1 MKTLHFILG
10 LLIASSPL
18 FSQVINGYAK
28 VNSISSNTLTLTNV
42 SESGN
47 TFEDGDEIIIMQMQD
62 NVIGTNTSNNSSFG
76 NLATIASAGLYEVR
90 TILSHTESSSLPNT
104 ITLDTP
110 PENAYNINSHS
121 SIQIITFKALGTPN
135 FTTPSNLTALPWNGN
150 IGGVLAINVVGG
162 IFTLANNLSVNGQG
176 FRGGANDKTQTNGN
190 CEDNVFISTWTTRAF
205 KGEGIYKNT
214 NTLFEAARGK
224 ILNGGGGGAS
234 HNGGGAGGGNFTSG
248 GNGGIGWG
256 CRNLAP
262 RSCGGLG
269 GVGLSSVISEFRIF
283 MGGGGGAGER
293 NNNWNTSGGNG
304 GGIILI
310 KADQIITTG
319 SCGSISISANGENSL
334 NIGNDGAGGAGGAG
348 SIIIEVNTW
357 TISPTCP
364 ITISANGGDGGSV
377 NSSTHGGGG
386 GGGQGVVIYSIV
398 TPTINTTTSTNNGS
412 GGCSNNSSPCNSS
425 ADGGSGIDG
434 SGIIDNTSGPLPIKL
449 IDFTAKK
456 INSKSIRTNW
466 QTASEINNDFFTI
479 ERSQNGINW
488 KKIGKINGAGNSSA
502 LLKYSFIDQTALSGT
517 SYYRL
522 KQTDFNGN
530 FTYSAIRTV
539 QINQLEASQIKIYPN
554 PSNNHIWI
562 EGDSFELEQIK
573 IYNVLGKEITIQT
586 KIVEKSSTKIVI
598 DLSNLIPAMYYIKTK
613 TTINKIIKQ

>member
-1 MKTLHFILG
+1 MRICHFL
-10 LLIASSPL
+10 
-18 FSQVINGYAK
+18 
-28 VNSISSNTLTLTNV
+28 
-42 SESGN
+42 
-47 TFEDGDEIIIMQMQD
+47 
-62 NVIGTNTSNNSSFG
+62 
-76 NLATIASAGLYEVR
+76 
-90 TILSHTESSSLPNT
+90 
-104 ITLDTP
+104 
-110 PENAYNINSHS
+110 
-121 SIQIITFKALGTPN
+121 
-135 FTTPSNLTALPWNGN
+135 
-150 IGGVLAINVVGG
+150 
-162 IFTLANNLSVNGQG
+162 
-176 FRGGANDKTQTNGN
+176 
-190 CEDNVFISTWTTRAF
+190 
-205 KGEGIYKNT
+205 
-214 NTLFEAARGK
+214 
-224 ILNGGGGGAS
+224 
-234 HNGGGAGGGNFTSG
+234 
-248 GNGGIGWG
+248 
-256 CRNLAP
+256 
-262 RSCGGLG
+262 
-269 GVGLSSVISEFRIF
+269 
-283 MGGGGGAGER
+283 
-293 NNNWNTSGGNG
+293 
-304 GGIILI
+304 
-310 KADQIITTG
+310 
-319 SCGSISISANGENSL
+319 
-334 NIGNDGAGGAGGAG
+334 
-348 SIIIEVNTW
+348 
-357 TISPTCP
+357 
-364 ITISANGGDGGSV
+364 
-377 NSSTHGGGG
+377 
-386 GGGQGVVIYSIV
+386 
-398 TPTINTTTSTNNGS
+398 TPTINTTTSTNSGS
-412 GGCSNNSSPCNSS
+412 GGCSNNSSPCNSP

-613 TTINKIIKQ
+613 TVL